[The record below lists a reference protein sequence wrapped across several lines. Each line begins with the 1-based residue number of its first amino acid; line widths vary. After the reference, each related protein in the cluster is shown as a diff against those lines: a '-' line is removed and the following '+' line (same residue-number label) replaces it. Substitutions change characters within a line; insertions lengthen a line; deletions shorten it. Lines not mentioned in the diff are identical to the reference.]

1 MVQLHPL
8 TFFYAVG
15 TITSAAAA
23 ITPLTIE
30 QTSTMAKLDSVD
42 PCNAGWFLCPAPF
55 DRCCNL
61 QGDGTGEC
69 CAGTRRKLSQ
79 RLPI

>member
-8 TFFYAVG
+8 IFFYAVG
-15 TITSAAAA
+15 TFTSAAA

-30 QTSTMAKLDSVD
+30 QTATMAKLDSVD
-42 PCNAGWFLCPAPF
+42 LCSEGWFLCPSPSN
-55 DRCCNL
+55 RCCNL
-61 QGDGTGEC
+61 QGDSDGEC